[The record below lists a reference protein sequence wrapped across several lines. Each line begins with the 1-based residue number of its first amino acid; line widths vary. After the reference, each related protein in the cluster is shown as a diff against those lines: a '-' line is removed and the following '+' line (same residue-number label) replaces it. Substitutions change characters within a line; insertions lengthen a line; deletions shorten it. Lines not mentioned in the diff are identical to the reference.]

1 MLSLGVAGVRPPG
14 GVGSGQGD
22 GCPTRVSQNCAGCRL
37 GAVRLVAGAGSRLS
51 ARPRPRVPGRWKGE
65 ELHWRPGGEPGG
77 FQVPGKPGVLAFGGG
92 FPPPPA
98 PARATR
104 PPGRTLLAA
113 TASCP
118 PALGSAGSPGGLRQP
133 SLEPGCTQLAS
144 GSPAASGVPRPGRG
158 GRRLRRAVWVYRM
171 PQRPR
176 TGATGSEL
184 LQTWPEGA

>member
-37 GAVRLVAGAGSRLS
+37 GAVRRVPGAGSRLS
-51 ARPRPRVPGRWKGE
+51 ARPRPRAPGRWKGE
-65 ELHWRPGGEPGG
+65 ELHRSPGGEPGG
-77 FQVPGKPGVLAFGGG
+77 FQVPGSRESWHSGEDSLH
-92 FPPPPA
+92 PPD

-113 TASCP
+113 TARCP

-133 SLEPGCTQLAS
+133 SLGPGCHSAGLWVPGTFR
-144 GSPAASGVPRPGRG
+144 SPAPRQRQAATPPGSLGLPDAPASPDWRDG
-158 GRRLRRAVWVYRM
+158 
-171 PQRPR
+171 
-176 TGATGSEL
+176 E
-184 LQTWPEGA
+184 